1 MRSSALA
8 LVVLLAAGPAAAQQ
22 PWHGP
27 VTPQPPAQAAPP
39 AAPNVT
45 DRLHPAPAR
54 RQPER
59 VLRDTPHVWL
69 AQMIDYKFRDPA
81 YAAALDARKGI
92 PSSFNM
98 PEEQWIRKARA
109 EISRL
114 RKAPPGVRVLTI
126 PRAQVAPSLDGRIT
140 AEEWKGALRLALAPE
155 AGGTSVLL
163 LAHGGQLYLAAHA
176 TPDRT
181 EDGYDQFRFWFHID
195 LSPYLRN
202 ERVFLAGKGWFAQL
216 REVMLPHEREPIL
229 ESPPPGARLT
239 QKTDWNIFERSRGAS
254 RVEGHR
260 QYEMAVELDEVG
272 IFPGVPFPAFFE
284 IEGDPVKDA
293 AGKFKARTVL
303 GTAGSREQPV
313 WLHVTP

>member
-8 LVVLLAAGPAAAQQ
+8 LVFLLAAGPAAAQQ

-27 VTPQPPAQAAPP
+27 VES
-39 AAPNVT
+39 PNVT
-45 DRLHPAPAR
+45 DRLHPKPAAAPPAPAPAR
-54 RQPER
+54 REPHR
-59 VLRDTPHVWL
+59 ALRDTPHVWL
-69 AQMIDYKFRDPA
+69 AQMIALKFYDPA

-92 PSSFNM
+92 PNSFHM
-98 PEEQWIRKARA
+98 PEEQWIRKARS

-126 PRAQVAPSLDGRIT
+126 PRAPAAPSLDGRID
-140 AEEWKGALRLALAPE
+140 AGEWKGALRVALEPT

-181 EDGYDQFRFWFHID
+181 EDGFDQFRFWFHLD

-202 ERVFLAGKGWFAQL
+202 ERVFVSRNGHLGQL
-216 REVMLPHEREPIL
+216 RDVWLPGERDPIQ
-229 ESPPPGARLT
+229 EAPPPGTRLT

-254 RVEGHR
+254 RVDGYR
-260 QYEMAVELDEVG
+260 QYELAVDLEEVG

-293 AGKFKARTVL
+293 AGKFRSRTIL
-303 GTAGSREQPV
+303 GTAGSKEQPV
-313 WLHVTP
+313 WLYVTP